1 MNPLEFNYYANEDY
15 RKKLEN
21 KLTES
26 FSCVLAEFITKYLE
40 KKYDNISDDDKY
52 MLVSAACSM
61 IESYEIDMDKY
72 YSDNT
77 ISTTTLDSIKI
88 IDVTMT
94 HMSNMGFPFGNI
106 GGGLNRI
113 GISTSSYYRF
123 TIHNEYEILLVIND
137 CVKVKIK
144 ITGTGDLY
152 SFIHYIEIKFPGS
165 YCVDN
170 RNIKN
175 EILHGY
181 LNNENEWLNIKIDEW
196 HDNKL
201 ILGYIFQLLNED
213 DLISELSDEIPDI
226 KIKVIH
232 YLNEL
237 QNDDDDSEEDIKL

>member
-1 MNPLEFNYYANEDY
+1 MNPLEYNIYATEDY
-15 RKKLEN
+15 CKKLEDE
-21 KLTES
+21 LTES
-26 FSCVLAEFITKYLE
+26 FASILAKFITKYLE

-88 IDVTMT
+88 INVTMT
-94 HMSNMGFPFGNI
+94 HMSDMGFPFGNI
-106 GGGLNRI
+106 GGLSKYC
-113 GISTSSYYRF
+113 ISASSYYRF
-123 TIHNEYEILLVIND
+123 TIHNEYEILLIMND

-144 ITGTGDLY
+144 ITGAVDLY

-165 YCVDN
+165 YCIDN
-170 RNIKN
+170 RNIRN
-175 EILHGY
+175 EVLHGF

-196 HDNKL
+196 HNNKL
-201 ILGYIFQLLNED
+201 ILDYIFQLLNED

-237 QNDDDDSEEDIKL
+237 QDDDDNEEDIKL